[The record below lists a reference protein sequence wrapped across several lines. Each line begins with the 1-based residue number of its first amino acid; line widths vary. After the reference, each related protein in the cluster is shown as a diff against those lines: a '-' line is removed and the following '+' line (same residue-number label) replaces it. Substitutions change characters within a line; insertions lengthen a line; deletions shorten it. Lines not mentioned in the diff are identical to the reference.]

1 MIQTHDPD
9 QEAIRGA
16 RHDTTFGPD
25 ERVQRTGSSAIAEV
39 RGDRGRLPPM
49 LLQGA
54 LRRRQEPP
62 STISRGGKEYRPP
75 PVIDGA
81 GRAAA
86 VIAQVAAVPA
96 SAPRRKSVRRR
107 HRLSHELWRS
117 TSEPDGES
125 RVRVPMANDRAT
137 DKVPVLTELTSSER
151 RKSRLRRRQ
160 GAERPIGSDPTFER
174 QTRRRAADRNC
185 YGA

>member
-62 STISRGGKEYRPP
+62 STISRGSGHRAGG
-75 PVIDGA
+75 GA
-81 GRAAA
+81 
-86 VIAQVAAVPA
+86 
-96 SAPRRKSVRRR
+96 
-107 HRLSHELWRS
+107 
-117 TSEPDGES
+117 
-125 RVRVPMANDRAT
+125 
-137 DKVPVLTELTSSER
+137 SER
-151 RKSRLRRRQ
+151 
-160 GAERPIGSDPTFER
+160 A
-174 QTRRRAADRNC
+174 
-185 YGA
+185 